1 MVVVVVVMAETE
13 KVGRQT
19 MAVYTVNV
27 HSLNRKTNKKM
38 KHEKIKH
45 EPTEKKIPRQ
55 LNG

>member
-27 HSLNRKTNKKM
+27 HSLNRKTNKQL
-38 KHEKIKH
+38 KHEKTKH